1 MSYDQWKLASPEDAG
16 FYRDSDQ
23 ERDDDVCAHCL
34 SAPASVE
41 TEHGDAVCAAC
52 FQDDAAHAM
61 AAE

>member
-1 MSYDQWKLASPEDAG
+1 MGRYTDDSGCD
-16 FYRDSDQ
+16 FDSDQ

-34 SAPASVE
+34 RVPACVE

-52 FQDDAAHAM
+52 FQDDAAHAQ